1 MLTNRKG
8 SEVDANNL
16 DLLLGELGNNLYILL
31 GAFYFVLSS
40 AIWYHR
46 QLISSVN

>member
-16 DLLLGELGNNLYILL
+16 DLLLGELGNNLISFYLE
-31 GAFYFVLSS
+31 AFYFMLST
-40 AIWYHR
+40 AIWYHC
-46 QLISSVN
+46 